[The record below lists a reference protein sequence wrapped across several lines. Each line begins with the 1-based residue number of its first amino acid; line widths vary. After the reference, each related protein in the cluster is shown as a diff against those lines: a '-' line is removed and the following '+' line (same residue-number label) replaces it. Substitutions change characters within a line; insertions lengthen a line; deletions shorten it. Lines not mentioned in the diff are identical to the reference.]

1 LAELKRP
8 VKLMLGGMT
17 GWADEGFA
25 FAAGD
30 APGSLSEA

>member
-1 LAELKRP
+1 VP

-25 FAAGD
+25 FASGE
-30 APGSLSEA
+30 APGRVSKNEIAA